1 MADLDNDDDF
11 GKLLDDWLDNVEAVT
26 SEISLEEQAE
36 ITKAGADVYADKLA
50 KFTREKH
57 YGSGHKYPGYAGGE
71 LHMANDV
78 RAQSLNLGG
87 ELDGTSTV
95 GFGWTAY
102 IARFHNNG
110 TKFMKGDH
118 FVENTRQESIDDILT
133 AEAIAYKKQIDE
145 AQS

>member
-1 MADLDNDDDF
+1 MADLYNDDDF

-26 SEISLEEQAE
+26 SKLPPEEQAE
-36 ITKAGADVYADKLA
+36 ITKAGADVYADKLEKVVRA
-50 KFTREKH
+50 KH
-57 YGSGHKYPGYAGGE
+57 YGSGHKYPGYGGGK
-71 LHMANDV
+71 LHMADDV
-78 RAQSLNLGG
+78 RSQSLNLGG

-102 IARFHNNG
+102 VARFQNNG

-118 FVENTRQESIDDILT
+118 FVENTRQESIDEILT
-133 AEAIAYKKQIDE
+133 AEAIAYKKRIDE